1 MMLAQS
7 SDSLRDT
14 SKKSIKL
21 QKKLYRSC
29 PAIHFKV
36 KTTSSICP
44 LSQAKKLHNVQW
56 ASGDSGD
63 NSSFQCIALVQLLGD
78 SKAASF
84 EWGTEK

>member
-1 MMLAQS
+1 MMLSQS
-7 SDSLRDT
+7 SDALRDPPKRENKIT
-14 SKKSIKL
+14 K
-21 QKKLYRSC
+21 QLYMSC
-29 PAIHFKV
+29 PAIPFKV

-44 LSQAKKLHNVQW
+44 LSQAKKSHNVHG

-63 NSSFQCIALVQLLGD
+63 NFSFQCIALVQLLGD